1 MMTLLLLYG
10 NDEEA
15 YGIVKKEIERAVCD
29 YHHRLLLQNRRY
41 HETDFLRFKMT
52 TLVVM
57 LYMACNYTQN
67 CCMKA
72 FTLRE

>member
-1 MMTLLLLYG
+1 MMMTLLLLYG

-41 HETDFLRFKMT
+41 HETDFLRSKMT
-52 TLVVM
+52 FKL
-57 LYMACNYTQN
+57 LPIACNYTQN
-67 CCMKA
+67 CSMKA